1 MSSGNVRQEN
11 RVVQTVP
18 VKELNSH
25 SSKETSQ
32 LSKYQVTNKYTNI
45 KKSFSETIVH
55 VYEDIYL
62 K

>member
-1 MSSGNVRQEN
+1 
-11 RVVQTVP
+11 VVQTVS

-45 KKSFSETIVH
+45 KKSFSETIV
-55 VYEDIYL
+55 YEDIYL